1 MKKNFC
7 CGLAA
12 FSALAFTAC
21 FDDSSANAVTQP
33 VALDSSSSVSSSA
46 SEGSSS
52 SFVEGLSSSA
62 IVESSSSV
70 VVESSSSAVPGSS
83 SSSFGLSSSDG
94 VSSSSL
100 ASSSSSSLSG
110 SSSSSYVK
118 PSAFECVW
126 LLSWNGFDEEDG
138 VRVPIDE
145 CVDSSWPKN
154 VVADGAWRIMETDSV
169 DGGKSSIVWPV
180 DFSDGVDSM
189 AAVKE
194 YCQGICGTAVLDK
207 GSMTYNPFVSIGFT
221 LARDSSGNPVPVDVS
236 DWGGICIVYTS
247 EVAPSLELDLGDSIN
262 TKVLNYAVPAVSLP
276 KAAFAAVRKCFP
288 WSSFNLPSWLKGDAQ
303 GWKEDTG
310 VKAAKQLVGVR
321 FKIQAMSKDG
331 GYGFNIKAISD
342 YHGCI

>member
-12 FSALAFTAC
+12 FTALAFTAC
-21 FDDSSANAVTQP
+21 SDDSTANAVTQP
-33 VALDSSSSVSSSA
+33 VALDSSSSVLV
-46 SEGSSS
+46 GSSS

-62 IVESSSSV
+62 IVESSSSA
-70 VVESSSSAVPGSS
+70 VVESSSSAVPESS
-83 SSSFGLSSSDG
+83 SSSFGLSASDG

-100 ASSSSSSLSG
+100 ASSSSSSLSS

-118 PSAFECVW
+118 PSAFECEW
-126 LLSWNGFDEEDG
+126 LLSWNGIDEEDG

-247 EVAPSLELDLGDSIN
+247 EAAPSLELDLGDSIN
-262 TKVLNYAVPAVSLP
+262 TKVLKYAVPAVSLS
-276 KAAFAAVRKCFP
+276 KASAAAVRKCFP

-310 VKAAKQLVGVR
+310 VKAAKQVVGVR
-321 FKIQAMSKDG
+321 FKLQATLKDG

-342 YHGCI
+342 YY

>member
-21 FDDSSANAVTQP
+21 FDDSSADAVAQP

-52 SFVEGLSSSA
+52 SFVDCLSSSA
-62 IVESSSSV
+62 IVESSSSA

-100 ASSSSSSLSG
+100 ASSSSSSLSS

-118 PSAFECVW
+118 PSAFECEW

-189 AAVKE
+189 ATVKE

-247 EVAPSLELDLGDSIN
+247 EAAPSLELDLGDSIN
-262 TKVLNYAVPAVSLP
+262 TKVLKYAVPAVFLS
-276 KAAFAAVRKCFP
+276 KATSAAVRKCFP

-310 VKAAKQLVGVR
+310 VKAAKQVVGVR
-321 FKIQAMSKDG
+321 FKLQATLKDG

-342 YHGCI
+342 YYGCI

>member
-1 MKKNFC
+1 M
-7 CGLAA
+7 
-12 FSALAFTAC
+12 
-21 FDDSSANAVTQP
+21 
-33 VALDSSSSVSSSA
+33 
-46 SEGSSS
+46 
-52 SFVEGLSSSA
+52 
-62 IVESSSSV
+62 
-70 VVESSSSAVPGSS
+70 
-83 SSSFGLSSSDG
+83 
-94 VSSSSL
+94 
-100 ASSSSSSLSG
+100 
-110 SSSSSYVK
+110 K
-118 PSAFECVW
+118 PSAFECRW

-154 VVADGAWRIMETDSV
+154 VVADGAWRIMETDGA

-194 YCQGICGTAVLDK
+194 YCHGICGTAVLDK
-207 GSMTYNPFVSIGFT
+207 GSMTYNPFVSVGFT

-247 EVAPSLELDLGDSIN
+247 EAAPSLELDLGDSVN
-262 TKVLNYAVPAVSLP
+262 TKVLNYAVPAVFLS
-276 KAAFAAVRKCFP
+276 KATASAVRKCFP

-310 VKAAKQLVGVR
+310 VKAAKQVVGVR
-321 FKIQAMSKDG
+321 FKLQATLKDG

-342 YHGCI
+342 Y

>member
-21 FDDSSANAVTQP
+21 FDDSSANAVAQP

-62 IVESSSSV
+62 IVESSSS
-70 VVESSSSAVPGSS
+70 SAPVSS

-100 ASSSSSSLSG
+100 ASSSSSSLSS

-154 VVADGAWRIMETDSV
+154 VVADGAWRIMETDGA

-180 DFSDGVDSM
+180 EFSDGVDSM
-189 AAVKE
+189 AVVKE
-194 YCQGICGTAVLDK
+194 YCHGICGTAVLDK
-207 GSMTYNPFVSIGFT
+207 GSMTYNPFVSVGFT

-236 DWGGICIVYTS
+236 NWGGICIVYTS
-247 EVAPSLELDLGDSIN
+247 DIAPALELDLGDSIN
-262 TKVLNYAVPAVSLP
+262 MKVLNGAVPIAGLP
-276 KAAFAAVRKCFP
+276 KATASAVRKCFP

-321 FKIQAMSKDG
+321 FRLQNTPKDG

-342 YHGCI
+342 YYGCI

>member
-1 MKKNFC
+1 MYIKCIKRRCGLKKNFY

-12 FSALAFTAC
+12 FTALAFKAC
-21 FDDSSANAVTQP
+21 SDDSTANAVVQP
-33 VALDSSSSVSSSA
+33 IALDSSSSVI
-46 SEGSSS
+46 EESSS

-62 IVESSSSV
+62 IVESSSSA
-70 VVESSSSAVPGSS
+70 VVESSSSAIPGSS
-83 SSSFGLSSSDG
+83 SS
-94 VSSSSL
+94 L
-100 ASSSSSSLSG
+100 AYSSSSSLFN
-110 SSSSSYVK
+110 SSSSSIAK
-118 PSAFECVW
+118 SSASECW
-126 LLSWNGFDEEDG
+126 GLHWYGSDEEDG
-138 VRVPIDE
+138 VRVPVE
-145 CVDSSWPKN
+145 TCAEFSWPKN
-154 VVADGAWRIMETDSV
+154 VVADGAWRIMETDSE

-207 GSMTYNPFVSIGFT
+207 GSMTYNPFVSVGFT

-236 DWGGICIVYTS
+236 DWGGICISYMS
-247 EVAPSLELDLGDSIN
+247 EVSPSIELDLGDSVN
-262 TKVLNYAVPAVSLP
+262 TKVLNYAVPAVTLS
-276 KAAFAAVRKCFP
+276 KATASAVRKCFP

-342 YHGCI
+342 YY